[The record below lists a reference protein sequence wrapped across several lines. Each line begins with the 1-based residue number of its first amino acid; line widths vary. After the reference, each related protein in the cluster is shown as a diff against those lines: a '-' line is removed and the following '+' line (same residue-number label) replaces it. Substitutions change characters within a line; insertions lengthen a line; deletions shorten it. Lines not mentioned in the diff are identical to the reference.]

1 VPLSDA
7 ELARYARQL
16 ILPGIDAMTQE
27 FLRAARVHVVG
38 AGPVAGPALLYLA
51 QAGIGTLFLDD
62 GGDVSP
68 EDAAAWL
75 YTPAQADE
83 PRFIGAMAAVRAATQ
98 YVRARAF
105 ATGADPTAVLVCAP
119 WVSTAREVAER
130 ARIAGVP
137 HVVARAEGDGGEV
150 VTVPPG
156 APCYSCATR
165 PGTGSPP
172 RPAASAAVS
181 TLGALELVLL
191 LAGIGWGDKG
201 RRIDLVLGQA
211 HTRETTRIPGC
222 VCGQRRYA

>member
-1 VPLSDA
+1 NDA
-7 ELARYARQL
+7 ELARYARQV

-38 AGPVAGPALLYLA
+38 AGPAAGPALLYLA
-51 QAGIGTLFLDD
+51 QAGIGTIFLDD

-75 YTPAQADE
+75 YTPAQTDA
-83 PRFIGAMAAVRAATQ
+83 PRFVAAMEAVKAASQFVRP
-98 YVRARAF
+98 RMF

-137 HVVARAEGDGGEV
+137 HVVARAEVDGGEV
-150 VTVPPG
+150 VSVPPG

-165 PGTGSPP
+165 PGTGS
-172 RPAASAAVS
+172 
-181 TLGALELVLL
+181 
-191 LAGIGWGDKG
+191 
-201 RRIDLVLGQA
+201 
-211 HTRETTRIPGC
+211 
-222 VCGQRRYA
+222 